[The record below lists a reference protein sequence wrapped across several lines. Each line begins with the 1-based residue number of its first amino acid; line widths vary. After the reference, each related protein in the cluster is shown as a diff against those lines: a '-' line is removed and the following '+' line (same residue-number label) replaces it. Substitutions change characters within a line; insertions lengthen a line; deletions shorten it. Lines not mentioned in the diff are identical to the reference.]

1 MKKAL
6 SLILALVMALS
17 LVACGGQSDPGTS
30 DNQGQ
35 DGEKKTIAI
44 LMHSVA
50 DDFIYTVYKSAE
62 TYAQSLGYDT
72 VFYDAAH
79 DAAKQAS
86 TVSDMIQQGV
96 DGIMLCPQDAAAM
109 SESVKE
115 INAAGIPV
123 ALVDRT
129 VDEGSYVAL
138 CQSDNYQFGYKC
150 AEEMLATAE
159 AAGLS
164 KADLKILELQ
174 GDLATT
180 SGLERSNGFQDA
192 CKELGLNIVA
202 SLPTYWETDTAYNA
216 ALDGIQA
223 NPDINAI
230 FLASDG
236 VMGDAVV
243 SALDQINR
251 LAPAGDPNHI
261 IITAVDGTPGVL
273 EQIRNGYVDVTCAQ
287 PAVEMAK
294 TAIDKI
300 VAAMNGEI
308 ALDACEDCSLP
319 PVVGNKDNVDSDEL
333 WANQK

>member
-6 SLILALVMALS
+6 SLILALVMMLTLLAG
-17 LVACGGQSDPGTS
+17 CGGDTTTDPTTEG
-30 DNQGQ
+30 D
-35 DGEKKTIAI
+35 EKTIAI

-62 TYAQSLGYDT
+62 TYAQSLGYKT
-72 VFYDAAH
+72 VFFDADH
-79 DAAKQAS
+79 DAAAQAS
-86 TVSDMIQQGV
+86 TISDVIQQGI
-96 DGIMLCPQDAAAM
+96 DGIMLCPQDAAAL

-129 VDEGSYVAL
+129 VDEGNYVAL

-159 AAGLS
+159 AANLT
-164 KADLKILELQ
+164 KDDLKILELQ
-174 GDLATT
+174 GDLAST
-180 SGLERSNGFQDA
+180 SGLERSNGFQAA
-192 CKELGLNIVA
+192 CKDLGLTIVS

-216 ALDGIQA
+216 ALDGMQA

-243 SALDQINR
+243 SALEQIDR

-273 EQIRNGYVDVTCAQ
+273 DQIRAGNIDVTCAQ
-287 PAVEMAK
+287 PAIEMAK

-300 VAAMNGEI
+300 DAAIKGDV

-319 PVVGNKDNVDSDEL
+319 PVVGNKDNVDSDAL